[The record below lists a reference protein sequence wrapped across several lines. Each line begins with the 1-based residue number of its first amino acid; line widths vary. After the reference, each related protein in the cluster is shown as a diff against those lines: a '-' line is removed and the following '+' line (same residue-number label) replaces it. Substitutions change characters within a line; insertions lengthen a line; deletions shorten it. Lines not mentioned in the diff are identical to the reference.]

1 MAATTEYAV
10 SSPGKVLIIGGY
22 LVLQEGTPGLV
33 VSTTA
38 RFHSTISLHPRSPEH
53 AAPTSQALDFVVAS
67 PQFHRDW
74 RFRLEAHVATGSLR
88 IVPAEASG
96 GGNVFVEHA
105 VNTALVAAVGVLG
118 FDVAAAR
125 FGVGAASEVRLLLQ
139 ADNDFYSQRAHLV
152 AKGLPVSSASLASLP
167 PFLPCPVDAATGKA
181 QVSKTGLGS
190 SAALTTS
197 VASAVL
203 LCAGAVQLDSPA
215 GAEPSPREALPAP
228 ASRALIH
235 TVAQVAHGLAQ
246 GKVGSGFDVCSAA
259 YGSIE
264 YTRVPP
270 SSLGEAMGRVE
281 AALSAVAEAAA
292 APSAAADG
300 AADARDKFAAAG
312 KLLTAL
318 ARRESGLLQA
328 TASSL
333 AADAAA
339 VSAAGPAGEVDSLIA
354 RWNVGVRPFGLPQ
367 GLRLLL
373 ADVAGGSETPSMVRQ
388 VLAWREGKTA
398 PACGAPGSEPLVRSL
413 TALDCG
419 CSVEEIQACFLAAVV
434 AAADASGLPAGGAHP
449 HLEAAQQ
456 TAMLAAASSSTGP
469 ALWKASAAA
478 NARAAVVVEQLH
490 VLARSQPA
498 PYSEAIRLASTVCWH
513 DEAPLALA
521 AGQASAVAQVL
532 SKLAELVQAFAHCR
546 HILRC
551 VMTGVLGLLCCVG
564 ACVQLMSSQKSRCC
578 RNSHL
583 NCLTTTA
590 LCFSFGAA
598 GQLAWRLASPSSQV
612 SSKLSQTPPA
622 LCQGCWPLVSLVPG
636 ATMPCSVFSQK
647 QTLLMAALLVR
658 VPQRGRRAL
667 HAPAWM
673 AAFGPLLSHC
683 GFVGLEG
690 ASHPCCSPTARHL
703 ENLGRAC
710 FLSANTRPP
719 EWGLS

>member
-1 MAATTEYAV
+1 V
-10 SSPGKVLIIGGY
+10 SSV
-22 LVLQEGTPGLV
+22 
-33 VSTTA
+33 
-38 RFHSTISLHPRSPEH
+38 
-53 AAPTSQALDFVVAS
+53 
-67 PQFHRDW
+67 
-74 RFRLEAHVATGSLR
+74 
-88 IVPAEASG
+88 
-96 GGNVFVEHA
+96 
-105 VNTALVAAVGVLG
+105 
-118 FDVAAAR
+118 
-125 FGVGAASEVRLLLQ
+125 
-139 ADNDFYSQRAHLV
+139 
-152 AKGLPVSSASLASLP
+152 SLASLP
-167 PFLPCPVDAATGKA
+167 PFLPCPVDSATGKA

-215 GAEPSPREALPAP
+215 GAESPLRETLPAP

-292 APSAAADG
+292 APAAAAEG

-318 ARRESGLLQA
+318 AQRESGLLQA
-328 TASSL
+328 TADSL
-333 AADAAA
+333 GADAAA
-339 VSAAGPAGEVDSLIA
+339 VSAAGLAGEVASLVA
-354 RWNVGVRPFGLPQ
+354 RWTVGVRPFGLPQ

-388 VLAWREGKTA
+388 VLAWREGKSA
-398 PACGAPGSEPLVRSL
+398 AACGAPGSEPLVRSL
-413 TALDCG
+413 AALDCG
-419 CSVEEIQACFLAAVV
+419 CSVEEIQACFMAAV
-434 AAADASGLPAGGAHP
+434 AAADASGLPIGGAHP

-498 PYSEAIRLASTVCWH
+498 PYSEAIRLASTVSWH
-513 DEAPLALA
+513 TGASRALT
-521 AGQASAVAQVL
+521 AGQAGAVAQVL

-546 HILRC
+546 QILRC
-551 VMTGVLGLLCCVG
+551 VMAVTCVAAAMLRQCSCSTCVEPEGALLLDQFFENLKILTCPYY
-564 ACVQLMSSQKSRCC
+564 LM
-578 RNSHL
+578 
-583 NCLTTTA
+583 TTA
-590 LCFSFGAA
+590 LCLPFRVAERS
-598 GQLAWRLASPSSQV
+598 AWRLASRSSRV
-612 SSKLSQTPPA
+612 SSRLSQTPPA
-622 LCQGCWPLVSLVPG
+622 LCPGCWPLVSLVPG
-636 ATMPCSVFSQK
+636 ATMPCSAFSQK
-647 QTLLMAALLVR
+647 QIILMAALVVR
-658 VPQRGRRAL
+658 VSQRGRRVFHAL
-667 HAPAWM
+667 ARA
-673 AAFGPLLSHC
+673 AAFGPLSSHC

-690 ASHPCCSPTARHL
+690 A
-703 ENLGRAC
+703 
-710 FLSANTRPP
+710 
-719 EWGLS
+719 